1 MSTLTG
7 DVADLSMLAEQSVAV
22 TSLIVGGVLS
32 ILLAIY
38 GRRDDSYWDEIGT
51 FFAFVIGIAML
62 AIAVAAISQET
73 LGWFSVVLMILLAS
87 GLFLKPLKDIPM
99 AAIAGVICASAAA
112 IAGWLFLPET
122 ILGYEKWVVVAV
134 LFFVVGAFVHI
145 TLHLA
150 GSALLMSAKVVSWK
164 PVMIIVALLSIAEG
178 ATIALLD
185 QSLFSLL

>member
-1 MSTLTG
+1 MA
-7 DVADLSMLAEQSVAV
+7 VADLSMLADQSVAV
-22 TSLIVGGVLS
+22 TSLIVGGGLS

-62 AIAVAAISQET
+62 AIAVASISQKT
-73 LGWFSVVLMILLAS
+73 LGWFSIVLMILLAS
-87 GLFLKPLKDIPM
+87 GLFLKPLKDIPL
-99 AAIAGVICASAAA
+99 AAIAGVVCASAVA
-112 IAGWLFLPET
+112 IACWFFLPDT
-122 ILGYEKWVVVAV
+122 VLGYEKWLVVTV

-164 PVMIIVALLSIAEG
+164 PVMILVALLSVAEG
-178 ATIALLD
+178 AAIALLD
-185 QSLFSLL
+185 ESLFSLL